1 MKNLLRALWLMVL
14 LQGCATRMTTSS
26 ISLVTDPSAGEPA
39 KHGAEKLMAALSGR
53 HIAFEQV
60 HSLQKAQGN
69 TVIVAGL
76 ASDHALFADESLK
89 AFRESIPTNAEALA
103 IRKISTGGKTILAIG
118 GADATGLMYAE
129 QDVADRI
136 SWSKD
141 ANTPLSEVRNTVET
155 PVMTG
160 RGVTLFAMN
169 RAYWESRFYDEKYW
183 TRYLDTLAENRFNS
197 MIVVLGYEDG
207 GFLAPSYPYFFDTPG
222 FADIK
227 MIGITAAQQK
237 QNTEALNRLI
247 AMCHARGIRFT
258 IGLWD
263 HIYRGGVQNGGSVL
277 GNTGLQGPTPS
288 LVWGMNATNLIPY
301 TQASLK
307 MFFTQFPGIDGVQF
321 RIHDESGLRPSEFG
335 PFWKAVFATV
345 METVPKM
352 PIDLRAKGL
361 RQEEIQSAFDAGLN
375 FHISTKFWEEQMGLP
390 FHPTHVN
397 PRDQSNARHSFA
409 GLLVY
414 PQKYQMDWQLW
425 NGGTSRVFLFG
436 DPDYARRFIGSAHLY
451 NGNTFEI
458 DEPLATKMEG
468 QAHDAKPFDLMKPS
482 ARYYDYEFERY
493 WHLLQSFGRIGYDTN
508 TPAEV
513 WDHEFAKRFGTS
525 AGPVLEDAL
534 HHASWILPRIVAS
547 SYPYTGFPMTA
558 GWAEKQSL
566 GDLPLFARADF
577 SDVQLFENFDEE
589 AQLLID
595 RGETPKVRPQETS
608 LWFAQTADY
617 LESHIADAEKRISSQ
632 RSKEF
637 DSTVLDLKMLA
648 NLARYHSHRIL
659 AAISYRLYDRT
670 RDPARL
676 DDAINYERQAIAA
689 WRKMVDTAGDT
700 YASDLTFGARSRD
713 LCGHWRDE
721 LASLENAFTKLE
733 EERKN
738 IPANASFTAS
748 PRCVSFTKETMR
760 PKISHEPVRTVPVGT
775 PIIVRVKVSAPSG
788 IKWVHLRYRPI
799 DQTKNYETLDMQLD
813 SAGNYEATIP
823 ADKINSR
830 YDLMYFIEA
839 MDNEHH
845 GAMFPDFNKET
856 PYYFVHLDR
865 KSGRG

>member
-1 MKNLLRALWLMVL
+1 MKYLLRALSLILL
-14 LQGCATRMTTSS
+14 LQGCATKISNPAV
-26 ISLVTDPSAGEPA
+26 SLVANPAADGPS
-39 KHGAEKLMAALSGR
+39 KHGLETLMAALRAR
-53 HIAFEQV
+53 HIPFEQV
-60 HSLQKAQGN
+60 DSLQKAKSN
-69 TVIVAGL
+69 TLIVAGL
-76 ASDHALFADESLK
+76 AQDKVLFADESFK
-89 AFRESIPTNAEALA
+89 TFRDSVPTNAEALA
-103 IRKISTGGKTILAIG
+103 IRLISSNGKTILAIG

-136 SWSKD
+136 SWGTDPSK
-141 ANTPLSEVRNTVET
+141 PFSEVRDTIET
-155 PVMTG
+155 PAMLN

-183 TRYLDTLAENRFNS
+183 TRYLDTLAQDRFNS

-227 MIGITAAQQK
+227 MMGITTAQQK
-237 QNTEALNRLI
+237 QNTDALNQLI
-247 AMCHARGIRFT
+247 AMCHARGIHFT

-277 GNTGLQGPTPS
+277 GNTGLNGPTPS

-307 MFFTQFPGIDGVQF
+307 MFFKQFPGIDGVQF
-321 RIHDESGLRPSEFG
+321 RIHDESGLKPAEFG

-361 RQEEIQSAFDAGLN
+361 RQEEIQSAFAAGLN

-397 PRDQSNARHSFA
+397 PRDQSTARHSYA

-414 PQKYQMDWQLW
+414 PQRYQMDWQLW
-425 NGGTSRVFLFG
+425 NGGTSRVFVFG
-436 DPDYARRFIGSAHLY
+436 DPDYARRFIESAHLY
-451 NGNTFEI
+451 NGNSFEI

-508 TPAEV
+508 ASAEI
-513 WDHEFAKRFGTS
+513 WDHEFAKRFGAD
-525 AGPVLEDAL
+525 AGPVLENAL
-534 HHASWILPRIVAS
+534 HRASWILPRIVAS
-547 SYPYTGFPMTA
+547 SYPYTSFAMTA
-558 GWAEKQSL
+558 GWAEKQSF
-566 GDLPLFARADF
+566 GDLPLFARADL
-577 SDVQLFENFDEE
+577 SDVQVFENFDEE
-589 AQLLID
+589 AKLLIEQ
-595 RGETPKVRPQETS
+595 GETAKVRPQETS

-617 LESHIADAEKRISSQ
+617 VEAQVADAEKKIGTQ

-648 NLARYHSHRIL
+648 SLARYHSHRIL

-670 RDPARL
+670 KDPKTL
-676 DDAINYERQAIAA
+676 DDAIAYERQAIAA
-689 WRKMVDTAGDT
+689 WREMVDAAGDT
-700 YASDLTFGARSRD
+700 YASDLMFGARSRD
-713 LCGHWRDE
+713 LCGHWREE
-721 LASLENAFTKLE
+721 LASLESAFTKLE
-733 EERKN
+733 AERKN
-738 IPANASFTAS
+738 IPADAVFTAS
-748 PRCVSFTKETMR
+748 PRCVAFTTETV
-760 PKISHEPVRTVPVGT
+760 PLTIQHEPVHAARAGS
-775 PIIVRVKVSAPSG
+775 PIVIRVKVSAPSG
-788 IKWVHLRYRPI
+788 IKWVHVRYRAV
-799 DQTKNYETLDMQLD
+799 DQTKNYETLDMQPD
-813 SAGNYEATIP
+813 ASGNYEATIL
-823 ADKINSR
+823 ADKVNPR

-839 MDNEHH
+839 MDNQHH
-845 GAMFPDFNKET
+845 GTMYPDFSKET

-865 KSGRG
+865 N